1 MSIRKLIIHMNLT
14 GTGLSSGVIYEMG
27 NCLRRA
33 RSLLCLHL
41 SGNPGLTQENF
52 EYLGDR
58 IRCRT
63 REDIERFTRVSY
75 VVKEAVKVAGISSN
89 IISGVREK
97 VNRDTEFKMLHKSDP
112 IETSANDQLI
122 FQRMLGHKEEQPGSG
137 QWYESSKEA
146 VACKPHYKNEC
157 WICQG
162 HVYSFL
168 FWSKGMAYKLNP
180 IFSKDKTEEIRW
192 HIDRD
197 FGE

>member
-1 MSIRKLIIHMNLT
+1 MESGKEDSTSYENHVHEVNEMLGKIIKHSKTIIHMNLT

-58 IRCRT
+58 IRGRA
-63 REDIERFTRVSY
+63 REDIERFTRVSA

-112 IETSANDQLI
+112 IETSAND
-122 FQRMLGHKEEQPGSG
+122 
-137 QWYESSKEA
+137 
-146 VACKPHYKNEC
+146 
-157 WICQG
+157 
-162 HVYSFL
+162 
-168 FWSKGMAYKLNP
+168 
-180 IFSKDKTEEIRW
+180 
-192 HIDRD
+192 
-197 FGE
+197 